1 MTREERDLLEATAR
15 CLLKLQEQVAGMQ
28 IVLRE
33 LFLFGG
39 NKKIALARLR
49 IRADLL
55 KMEGKPSAY
64 LESFFG
70 GEEADSDVA
79 LQSKGRRMPYHRASD
94 E

>member
-1 MTREERDLLEATAR
+1 VTREERDLLEATAR
-15 CLLKLQEQVAGMQ
+15 FLLKLQEQVAGMQ

-33 LFLFGG
+33 LFLFSG
-39 NKKIALARLR
+39 NREIALARLR

-70 GEEADSDVA
+70 GEEADSDVD
-79 LQSKGRRMPYHRASD
+79 LQSKGLRPTTGAS